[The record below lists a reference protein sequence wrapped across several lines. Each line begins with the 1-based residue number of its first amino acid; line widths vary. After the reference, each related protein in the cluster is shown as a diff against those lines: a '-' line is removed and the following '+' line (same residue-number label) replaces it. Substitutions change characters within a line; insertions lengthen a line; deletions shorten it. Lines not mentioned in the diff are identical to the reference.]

1 MVPDKTLKAFF
12 KSKLERSPIA
22 NFAPIM
28 ASTNASLGDTNPALV
43 IGNLLADANAI
54 LATHHVD
61 PKFLAAAPNNVQ
73 SFEALLVDREIKL
86 KKFIISSLGL

>member
-1 MVPDKTLKAFF
+1 
-12 KSKLERSPIA
+12 
-22 NFAPIM
+22 
-28 ASTNASLGDTNPALV
+28 V
-43 IGNLLADANAI
+43 IGNLHADANAI